1 MFACTQ
7 QLTEHCVNK
16 AGVKRELLDT
26 GAWSQKK
33 QKNTSKSDTKI
44 TDMLRRTGASEKS
57 VESVLGNAGQSI
69 VGRICA
75 KGRSIRLF

>member
-1 MFACTQ
+1 M
-7 QLTEHCVNK
+7 EP
-16 AGVKRELLDT
+16 
-26 GAWSQKK
+26 KK
-33 QKNTSKSDTKI
+33 QKNASKSETKI

-75 KGRSIRLF
+75 EGRSNGLF